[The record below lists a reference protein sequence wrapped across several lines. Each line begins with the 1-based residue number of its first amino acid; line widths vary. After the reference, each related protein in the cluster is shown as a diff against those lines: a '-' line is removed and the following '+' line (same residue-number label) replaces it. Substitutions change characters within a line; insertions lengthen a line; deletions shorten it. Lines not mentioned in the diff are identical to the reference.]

1 MRCMREYDFWSAHD
15 DEEQQAMLGDSVKP
29 IFDAGL
35 VRLVELDHVISPEIR
50 LRPSIGHTPDHV
62 SVMIESEGE
71 RAVITGD
78 VTHHPCQLA
87 HPNWSFGDND
97 PKTAVLTRSRLFA
110 EWADQ
115 TILVIGTHF
124 AAPTAGHVVRD
135 GAAFRFAV

>member
-1 MRCMREYDFWSAHD
+1 
-15 DEEQQAMLGDSVKP
+15 MLGDSVKP

-35 VRLVELDHVISPEIR
+35 AQLVELDHVISPEIR
-50 LRPSIGHTPDHV
+50 LTPSIGHTPGHV

-78 VTHHPCQLA
+78 MAHHPCQLA
-87 HPNWSFGDND
+87 HPDWSLGDND
-97 PKTAVLTRSRLFA
+97 PKAAVLTRSRLFA

-115 TILVIGTHF
+115 PILVIGTHF